1 MGGSLKALQ
10 KASKLACGLFVA
22 VLALCGS
29 SQARRRTWKSQT
41 TGNEYRVWVEK
52 DAFHAEWANVPEDM
66 ARHGAYLRTLCRYTG
81 SKWAG
86 TSESLLPCTVGEGA
100 NQRTVNWCRL
110 ETQTEIDS
118 IARDRIT
125 GRGQTI
131 KRVDCQ
137 SCKVLETGWAAFV
150 WVPKR

>member
-1 MGGSLKALQ
+1 MGGSLKPLQ
-10 KASKLACGLFVA
+10 KASQFACGLFVA

-29 SQARRRTWKSQT
+29 SQARRRTWKSLT
-41 TGNEYRVWVEK
+41 TGNEYRVWVENEV
-52 DAFHAEWANVPEDM
+52 FHAEWVNVPEDM
-66 ARHGAYLRTLCRYTG
+66 ARHGAYLHTLCRHTG

-100 NQRTVNWCRL
+100 DQRTVNWCKV

-118 IARDRIT
+118 IAEDRIT

-131 KRVDCQ
+131 KKVDCH
-137 SCKVLETGWAAFV
+137 SCKAA
-150 WVPKR
+150 

>member
-1 MGGSLKALQ
+1 MGNLKLLQ
-10 KASKLACGLFVA
+10 KASKFACGLFVA

-29 SQARRRTWKSQT
+29 SQARRRTWKSLT
-41 TGNEYRVWVEK
+41 TGNEYRVWVENEV
-52 DAFHAEWANVPEDM
+52 FHAEWVNVPEDM
-66 ARHGAYLRTLCRYTG
+66 ARHGAYLHTLCRHTG

-100 NQRTVNWCRL
+100 DQRTVNWCKV

-118 IARDRIT
+118 IAEDRIT

-131 KRVDCQ
+131 KKVDCH
-137 SCKVLETGWAAFV
+137 SCKAA
-150 WVPKR
+150 

>member
-1 MGGSLKALQ
+1 MGGSLKPLQ
-10 KASKLACGLFVA
+10 KASQFACGLFVA
-22 VLALCGS
+22 VLAFCGS

-41 TGNEYRVWVEK
+41 TGNEYRVWVENE
-52 DAFHAEWANVPEDM
+52 AFHADWLNVPEDM
-66 ARHGAYLRTLCRYTG
+66 ARHRAYLHTLCRYTG

-86 TSESLLPCTVGEGA
+86 TSESLLPCTVGDGA
-100 NQRTVNWCRL
+100 DQRTVNWCKV

-118 IARDRIT
+118 IAADRIS

-131 KRVDCQ
+131 KKVDCQ

>member
-1 MGGSLKALQ
+1 MKPLQ
-10 KASKLACGLFVA
+10 KASKFAFGLLVTA
-22 VLALCGS
+22 LALDGS

-52 DAFHAEWANVPEDM
+52 DAFHAEWVNVPEDM
-66 ARHGAYLRTLCRYTG
+66 ARHGAYLHTLCRYTG
-81 SKWAG
+81 SKWVG
-86 TSESLLPCTVGEGA
+86 TSESLLPCTEGEGPD
-100 NQRTVNWCRL
+100 QRTVNWCKLQTR
-110 ETQTEIDS
+110 TEIDS

-137 SCKVLETGWAAFV
+137 SCKPLETGWAAFV

>member
-1 MGGSLKALQ
+1 MGNLKLLQ
-10 KASKLACGLFVA
+10 KASKFACWLFVA

-29 SQARRRTWKSQT
+29 SQARRRTWKSLT
-41 TGNEYRVWVEK
+41 TGNEYRVWVENEV
-52 DAFHAEWANVPEDM
+52 FHAEWVNVPEDM
-66 ARHGAYLRTLCRYTG
+66 ARHGAYLHTLCRHTG

-100 NQRTVNWCRL
+100 DQRTVNWCKV

-118 IARDRIT
+118 IAADRIS

-131 KRVDCQ
+131 KKVDCRR
-137 SCKVLETGWAAFV
+137 CKALETGWAAFV